1 MSNIVLRY
9 VESLREALEVDYR
22 LNAVKLH
29 RAAVANLQNVDYHNQ
44 KLAEIREGT
53 YDYRINFN
61 VEETRKY
68 HKIVMTQSGSNSVH
82 AFVDKETGAVYK
94 PASWRAPA
102 KGARFNLLDTNSRE
116 ECYRRAD
123 WSGGYLYLR

>member
-1 MSNIVLRY
+1 MTNIVLRY
-9 VESLREALEVDYR
+9 VQSLCEALEVDYR
-22 LNAVKLH
+22 LNATKLH

-53 YDYRINFN
+53 YNYRIGFN

-68 HKIVMTQSGSNSVH
+68 YKILRNDSNSTSVS
-82 AFVDKETGAVYK
+82 AFVDKESGAVYK
-94 PASWRAPA
+94 PASFKTPA
-102 KGARFNLLDTNSRE
+102 KGVRYNLLDKNSRE

-123 WSGGYLYLR
+123 WAGGFLYIR

>member
-9 VESLREALEVDYR
+9 VESLCEALEVDYR

-29 RAAVANLQNVDYHNQ
+29 RAAVANLQDVDYHNQ
-44 KLAEIREGT
+44 KLDEIREGT
-53 YDYRINFN
+53 YNYRIGFK

-68 HKIVMTQSGSNSVH
+68 YKILMNDSNSTSVS
-82 AFVDKETGAVYK
+82 AFVDKETGEVYK
-94 PASWRAPA
+94 PASFKAPA
-102 KGARFNLLDTNSRE
+102 KGVRFNLLDKNSRE

-123 WSGGYLYLR
+123 WAGGYLYAR

>member
-22 LNAVKLH
+22 LNAAKLH

-53 YDYRINFN
+53 YEYRIGFD

-68 HKIVMTQSGSNSVH
+68 YKIVKNQSGSNSVH